1 MQRQTLVEEPIS
13 PEKGLTI
20 FLYRMGRGDCTHTI
34 AELFSV
40 TDSTVCNIVL
50 EVSNLIIEVMWEVA
64 VHLPT
69 TEKDYNSIID
79 FEKMWQFLYCFGP
92 IDGCYIP
99 IKCLPGSQESAKEY
113 HEFKNFYSILL

>member
-1 MQRQTLVEEPIS
+1 
-13 PEKGLTI
+13 
-20 FLYRMGRGDCTHTI
+20 MGRGDCTHTI

-64 VHLPT
+64 VHLPA
-69 TEKDYNSIID
+69 TEKVYNSIID